1 MNHIFLS
8 DAEAQRR
15 KEESRVWSKYM
26 KNAVSRLA
34 LKIVV
39 GGREQGTGMEFWAIL
54 LFFTYLEILWLTYL
68 I

>member
-1 MNHIFLS
+1 
-8 DAEAQRR
+8 
-15 KEESRVWSKYM
+15 VWSKYM